1 MRPLITE
8 SDVEFTPIRAQGPG
22 GQHVN
27 KASTA
32 VQLRFDVRASR
43 LPAAVQERLLAL
55 PDNRISSDGVVVIKA
70 QVHRSLDGNK
80 ADALARL
87 QALVDQASHV
97 ARPRRPTRPTYGS
110 QQRRLAG
117 KSQRAQVKAG
127 RGKVVE

>member
-1 MRPLITE
+1 MRHLLTE
-8 SDVEFTPIRAQGPG
+8 TDVDFSAIRAQGPG

-43 LPAAVQERLLAL
+43 LPPAVQARLLAL
-55 PDNRISSDGVVVIKA
+55 PDSRISQDGVVVIKA

-87 QALVDQASHV
+87 QALVDLAAHV
-97 ARPRRPTRPTYGS
+97 DKPRRPTKPTYGS

-117 KSQRAQVKAG
+117 KAQRAQVKAG
-127 RGKVVE
+127 RGKVVD